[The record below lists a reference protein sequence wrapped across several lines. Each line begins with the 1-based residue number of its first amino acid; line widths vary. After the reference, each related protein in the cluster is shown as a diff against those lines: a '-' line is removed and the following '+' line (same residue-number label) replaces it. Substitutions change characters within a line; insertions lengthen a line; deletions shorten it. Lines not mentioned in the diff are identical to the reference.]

1 MRPASLSS
9 PMADFIF
16 LAYSNLSVETAS
28 NFFFSN
34 LDIICATFL
43 RRYTRT
49 IKDFTTHDDCLY
61 LLVSVH
67 EEGDVVILGE
77 DNLPVQGAL
86 HGLAEVA
93 ALNRAYWGPNNVDG
107 GKPDLGS

>member
-16 LAYSNLSVETAS
+16 LAYSNLSVDTAS

-34 LDIICATFL
+34 LDIICATFG
-43 RRYTRT
+43 YTRI
-49 IKDFTTHDDCLY
+49 IKDLTAHGDCLY
-61 LLVSVH
+61 LLVGVH

-77 DNLPVQGAL
+77 DALPAQGAL

-93 ALNRAYWGPNNVDG
+93 AVDRVHWGPDNVDG
-107 GKPDLGS
+107 GEPDLGS